1 MIQPDARSRFTP
13 QDLSLVLQLTWPGQA
28 EPAPDEVEGW
38 LARGDLDELLDE
50 PQVAAGLRDAPV
62 PGPSPSLFFYVLV
75 RHALL
80 ARGVEDRRM
89 ADYCAALLRE
99 FGIRDRA
106 TRVARVDDHQHR
118 YLVDILHDLAASSG
132 DRQFRVLVHL
142 GNYAL
147 WTAGLFPGW
156 IEARRDRRGGPG
168 LSYYDALGSRGY
180 AEASDHWLAGRVG
193 LEDVLR
199 ATAER
204 FGEVRSALNDV
215 GEQLR
220 MRAA

>member
-13 QDLSLVLQLTWPGQA
+13 HDVTLILRWTWREAA
-28 EPAPDEVEGW
+28 EPDDVDGW
-38 LARGDLDELLDE
+38 LARADLDDLLDA
-50 PQVAAGLRDAPV
+50 PCVAEGLRAEPV

-75 RHALL
+75 RHAFL
-80 ARGVEDRRM
+80 ARGLDDRRL

-99 FGIRDRA
+99 FGLRDRA
-106 TRVARVDDHQHR
+106 TRVAPVDDHRHR
-118 YLVDILHDLAASSG
+118 YLVDILQDLAASTG

-147 WTAGLFPGW
+147 WTAGLFPSW
-156 IEARRDRRGGPG
+156 IAARRDRRGGPD
-168 LSYYDALGSRGY
+168 LSYYDALGARGY
-180 AEASDHWLAGRVG
+180 AEASDHWLAERVG
-193 LEDVLR
+193 LDDVLR
-199 ATAER
+199 HTADR
-204 FGEVRSALNDV
+204 FGEVRSALNEV